1 MKHRHTVSAM
11 TLAVFVL
18 LAIGSTDT
26 EESIETDISSGNESQ
41 SGSESSVAVRVTAT
55 QLFADYE
62 ANEVSADEK
71 YKGKAVLVSG
81 TIENIGKDLLDTMY
95 VSLKTDNPIIGVQ
108 CMFSDEHKS
117 QLANAAKGQRVTIKG
132 KCDGK
137 LGNVLLRGCS
147 FE

>member
-41 SGSESSVAVRVTAT
+41 SGSEPSVAVRVTAT

-71 YKGKAVLVSG
+71 YKGEALLVSG
-81 TIENIGKDLLDTMY
+81 TIENIGKDLFDTMY
-95 VSLKTDNPIIGVQ
+95 VSLKTDNAFINVK

-137 LGNVLLRGCS
+137 VIDITLRGCR

>member
-1 MKHRHTVSAM
+1 M
-11 TLAVFVL
+11 TLAVFGL

-26 EESIETDISSGNESQ
+26 EESIKTDTSSGNQSQ
-41 SGSESSVAVRVTAT
+41 SGSEPSVAVRVTAT

-71 YKGKAVLVSG
+71 YKGKALLVSG
-81 TIENIGKDLLDTMY
+81 TIESIGKDLFDTMY
-95 VSLKTDNPIIGVQ
+95 VSLKTDNPFLNVK